1 MITRSEESFPLR
13 KTEVEDRAEEARKA
27 GAEFAATLR
36 SFLPQTRITNTN
48 SLRGGGTNANNNDA
62 TRGESSPAVTYIY
75 YRRESHVYMQHS
87 PKAVGGPLLSTST
100 VMNGETSARVN
111 VNTPTTV
118 HRKGRPSATKKGIRF
133 YTLPSSFVRR
143 KEDRSVNARSGLAHR
158 IGGVPLFY
166 SLSPSSFCNRLS
178 DSYINIRRTRKRLWP
193 VFLQY
198 VARPLCTCISM
209 RSK

>member
-75 YRRESHVYMQHS
+75 YRRESRVYMQHS

-118 HRKGRPSATKKGIRF
+118 HRKGRGPR
-133 YTLPSSFVRR
+133 LRR
-143 KEDRSVNARSGLAHR
+143 KRFGFILFPPPSW
-158 IGGVPLFY
+158 GGK
-166 SLSPSSFCNRLS
+166 
-178 DSYINIRRTRKRLWP
+178 RTGRWMP
-193 VFLQY
+193 G
-198 VARPLCTCISM
+198 AA
-209 RSK
+209 